1 MEVIN
6 KAIKKYKKR
15 YPELKDL
22 NLSCDRIINKFVH
35 NNNNEAFY
43 KRQILIT
50 TPDEIPENMVISEI
64 WDEDDEPKFKSLTLN
79 NENHKIVGV
88 YTFFYESL
96 GETIEL
102 IESHAELNLLEKE
115 RHVSSFFTKIMA
127 SIDWDDSELIKF
139 IEKK

>member
-1 MEVIN
+1 MEEIN
-6 KAIKKYKKR
+6 KQIKKYKKK
-15 YPELKDL
+15 YPELKDV

-35 NNNNEAFY
+35 NNNEAFY

-50 TPDEIPENMVISEI
+50 TSDEIPENLVIREI
-64 WDEDDEPKFKSLTLN
+64 WDEDDEPEFKSLTLN

-96 GETIEL
+96 GEKIEL

-127 SIDWDDSELIKF
+127 SIDWNDSELIKF
-139 IEKK
+139 LEKK